1 MQQIRHNTFGS
12 AAPALPNEREQKQR
26 ETGGK
31 ESAANINQM
40 MAAQIITHF
49 CNAYQSQLLPEVA
62 TLIVGLNSLHLLC
75 LEKSCDKNDKWFY
88 ECSSR
93 ETLLNPQLIDS
104 LTLTSK
110 LKKNKMNHT
119 KLAVYR

>member
-12 AAPALPNEREQKQR
+12 AAPALPNERER
-26 ETGGK
+26 EKERERPGGGK

-62 TLIVGLNSLHLLC
+62 TLIVGLNSLHLLR
-75 LEKSCDKNDKWFY
+75 LAKSCDKNDKYVVLCVCIF
-88 ECSSR
+88 
-93 ETLLNPQLIDS
+93 
-104 LTLTSK
+104 
-110 LKKNKMNHT
+110 
-119 KLAVYR
+119 